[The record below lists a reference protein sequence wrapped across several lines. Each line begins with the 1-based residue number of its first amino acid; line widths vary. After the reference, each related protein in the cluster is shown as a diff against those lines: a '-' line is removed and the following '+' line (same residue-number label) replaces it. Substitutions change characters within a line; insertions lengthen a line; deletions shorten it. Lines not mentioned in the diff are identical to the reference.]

1 MIKRLPVVLCLLP
14 IALGGTTNMRVS
26 AASPVHNAVVP
37 PVPKP
42 SIEALPAA
50 PEPAGFES
58 VAKAAPDAREVAC
71 VAKVIIHEAGN
82 QPLEGRMAVAQVIR
96 TRMEDG
102 RFAKSACAVVK
113 QPGQFFD
120 VDAYHPERSDD
131 RWDSAVELAR
141 ATLNGE
147 GDDVV
152 PGALFF
158 HAVGT
163 EMPSRTRVGRV
174 AGHVFYR

>member
-1 MIKRLPVVLCLLP
+1 MK
-14 IALGGTTNMRVS
+14 VS
-26 AASPVHNAVVP
+26 AASPTNPSVAP
-37 PVPKP
+37 PRQDRSVE
-42 SIEALPAA
+42 SLAAGTPAA
-50 PEPAGFES
+50 EPAES
-58 VAKAAPDAREVAC
+58 TADEPNARDVAC

-82 QPLEGRMAVAQVIR
+82 QPRAGQLAVAQVIR

-102 RFAKSACAVVK
+102 RFAKSACAVIK

-120 VDAYHPERSDD
+120 VDAYHPERDDD
-131 RWDSAVELAR
+131 RWDTAVDLAT
-141 ATLNGE
+141 ATLKGE

-158 HAVGT
+158 HAVGS
-163 EMPSRTRVGRV
+163 EMPNRTRVARV